1 MLLLTPQDGQQNV
14 ITTAQEMCHSVVQR
28 KLKTSEID
36 TTMVNNRLSGK
47 GPFQC
52 LIGFYHQSS
61 LCSRL
66 IFISLLYV
74 SAATRGF
81 PDPELALVFGG
92 VHSTLG
98 FPPWQMRLT
107 EIL

>member
-14 ITTAQEMCHSVVQR
+14 ITTAQEVCHSVVQR

-47 GPFQC
+47 GPFE
-52 LIGFYHQSS
+52 
-61 LCSRL
+61 RL
-66 IFISLLYV
+66 IDFYSPSRPMFISPLYVSV